1 MPDVKHM
8 KWWGWGVEGVSFHH
22 EDKPAFRPFVINAI
36 DLDVDTKPTAP
47 MSLDDLPIPAPMIS
61 DQLLAELIDAVGAD
75 NAVQDDLDRIV
86 HTYGKSLRDLLR
98 IRAGDIPRVPDVVV
112 YPGSEDE
119 VQLIVDR
126 SVAADAVIIPY
137 GGGSNISGSLHA
149 PEAETRPVI
158 SLDLGRLNQL
168 IDIDE
173 ESGLARIQAGVQ
185 GPDLEAQL
193 GARGW
198 TMGHYPDSFTHSS
211 ASHPRSSSDLGIFVP
226 ILGSGTGRHAGDLHQ

>member
-211 ASHPRSSSDLGIFVP
+211 LGGWVATRSSGM
-226 ILGSGTGRHAGDLHQ
+226 Q